1 MTRLDQY
8 KQGASGPMQEYVDT
22 VWLLFA
28 KTGYPAE
35 GQVQKFMAGLNDNY
49 KDRVQRTMPL
59 TLDDAVKAALYMEDF
74 DLGSSPEKIAAAKNK
89 QNSGDSDV
97 ARLAKDIT
105 GSLTQEFTK
114 MSTSFARSLMGSSYG
129 NNGR

>member
-1 MTRLDQY
+1 
-8 KQGASGPMQEYVDT
+8 MQEYVDT